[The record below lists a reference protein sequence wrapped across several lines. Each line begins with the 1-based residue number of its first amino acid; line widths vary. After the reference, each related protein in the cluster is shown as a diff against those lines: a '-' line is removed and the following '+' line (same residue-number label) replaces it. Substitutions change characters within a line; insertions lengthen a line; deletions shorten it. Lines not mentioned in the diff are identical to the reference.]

1 MKTTGMQWTGLLRI
15 NHHLI
20 GKGVDTHQH
29 HVSEM
34 GIDEN
39 AIASRITRH
48 KHREGNSKDQI
59 NILIAVMNTK
69 EKSDVLCWTAL
80 NGTVQ
85 AVSGQSNMNIDSP
98 LSNNWLN
105 AF

>member
-48 KHREGNSKDQI
+48 KHREGSSKDHI
-59 NILIAVMNTK
+59 NILTPVMNRK
-69 EKSDVLCWTAL
+69 EKMMFLCWTAL
-80 NGTVQ
+80 NGTVL
-85 AVSGQSNMNIDSP
+85 AVSGKSGMDIDSS
-98 LSNNWLN
+98 LSTSWLN